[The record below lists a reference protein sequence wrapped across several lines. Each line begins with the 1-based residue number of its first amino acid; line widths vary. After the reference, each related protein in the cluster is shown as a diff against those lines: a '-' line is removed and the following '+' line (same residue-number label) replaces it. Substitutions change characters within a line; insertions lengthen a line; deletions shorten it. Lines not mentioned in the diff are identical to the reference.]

1 MATFAAE
8 KSAPIYYWAP
18 CAQNVLFTQLFRTAS
33 IHSVRLNALAIV
45 SRIQKFQKSENLQNP
60 NFEFQKFHKFK
71 KFQKSQNLK
80 NQINGAAAAE
90 KSK

>member
-45 SRIQKFQKSENLQNP
+45 SRIQKFKNSKNEKFQKSENLKIA
-60 NFEFQKFHKFK
+60 NFEFQNFTN
-71 KFQKSQNLK
+71 SK
-80 NQINGAAAAE
+80 N
-90 KSK
+90 SKNPKI